1 MGAPSGVCPVVWLNG
16 SFRPA
21 EEATVSLF
29 DRGFLM
35 ADGIFETFYAT
46 QGAVIELD
54 RHLERLGSS
63 AEYMRLRG
71 FPAREVLAAAIR
83 ELLVRNGL
91 SGAEAGEA
99 SVRLTISRGVS
110 PGGPPTVAIFART
123 LTTAQVEKRRTGV
136 VGFTLPFT
144 RGGAARDLTT
154 HKTLAYL
161 ASSLG
166 QILLAERTADPRA
179 EGFFKDEDGSL
190 LEGTAS
196 NLFLVEGGTL
206 VTPALSQGILP
217 GTSRAVVL
225 ELARSEGRAVREERV
240 DEARL
245 RAADEVFVTSST
257 IRVAP
262 VVAFEGEPVGGGARG
277 PVVAG
282 LQARFEAHIDGLV
295 AAERARGPAVA
306 T

>member
-1 MGAPSGVCPVVWLNG
+1 MSAPSGVCPVVWLNG
-16 SFRPA
+16 GFGA
-21 EEATVSLF
+21 AADATVSLF

-46 QGAVIELD
+46 KGAVIELD
-54 RHLERLGSS
+54 RHLARLASS
-63 AEYMRLRG
+63 AAYMRLRG
-71 FPAREVLAAAIR
+71 LPASPVLAAAIR
-83 ELLVRNGL
+83 ELLARNGL
-91 SGAEAGEA
+91 SGPTGGEA

-110 PGGPPTVAIFART
+110 PDGPPTVAIFARQ
-123 LTTAQVEKRRTGV
+123 LTTAQIEKRSSGV
-136 VGFTLPFT
+136 LGFVLPFT

-196 NLFLVEGGTL
+196 NLFIVEGGAL
-206 VTPALSQGILP
+206 VTPPLSQGILP

-225 ELARSEGRAVREERV
+225 LLAREAGREVREERV

-245 RAADEVFVTSST
+245 RA
-257 IRVAP
+257 
-262 VVAFEGEPVGGGARG
+262 
-277 PVVAG
+277 
-282 LQARFEAHIDGLV
+282 
-295 AAERARGPAVA
+295 
-306 T
+306 